1 MNVVFKVICQ
11 AEEKYKE
18 LLKNQQNK
26 ENRILLKKLNFFKE
40 KIKND
45 LTYGEIIK
53 KEVLYKNHVL
63 LNSFFQYYNYLM
75 LLNLDNCFCC
85 DLTRTNWRMLY
96 TITRDINDDTRYV
109 LCFMIVDHKTYEKYF
124 T

>member
-26 ENRILLKKLNFFKE
+26 ENRILLKKFNFFQE

-45 LTYGEIIK
+45 LTYGEII
-53 KEVLYKNHVL
+53 
-63 LNSFFQYYNYLM
+63 
-75 LLNLDNCFCC
+75 
-85 DLTRTNWRMLY
+85 
-96 TITRDINDDTRYV
+96 IN
-109 LCFMIVDHKTYEKYF
+109 
-124 T
+124 